1 MIAVQSSS
9 ERRRFLRLPLEIKVH
24 FKALKEGAFD
34 VKGLKPARARDL
46 STGGVLFSSPK
57 KMTANEVL
65 QMKINFARAGRP
77 VEMAAIA
84 RVARCQKAKAG
95 YNVGV
100 EFLQVYSEDLKTL
113 EKFIDRKAKA
123 VRKQ

>member
-1 MIAVQSSS
+1 MIQSQSGS

-24 FKALKEGAFD
+24 FKALKEGALD
-34 VKGLKPARARDL
+34 VKGLKPARARNL
-46 STGGVLFSSPK
+46 STGGVLFSSPQ
-57 KMTANEVL
+57 KMAANQVL
-65 QMKINFARAGRP
+65 QMRLNFLRSGKP

-100 EFLQVYSEDLKTL
+100 EFLQVYSEDLKVL
-113 EKFIDRKAKA
+113 ENFINRKAKA
-123 VRKQ
+123 KKPQ

>member
-1 MIAVQSSS
+1 MIQNQSGS
-9 ERRRFLRLPLEIKVH
+9 ERRRFLRLPVEIKVH
-24 FKALKEGAFD
+24 FKALKEGALD
-34 VKGLKPARARDL
+34 VKGLKPARGKNL

-65 QMKINFARAGRP
+65 QMRINFIRSGKP

-84 RVARCQKAKAG
+84 RVVRCQKAKAG

-113 EKFIDRKAKA
+113 ETFILRKAK
-123 VRKQ
+123 REKPL

>member
-1 MIAVQSSS
+1 MIATQSSS

-24 FKALKEGAFD
+24 FKALKEGVLD

-46 STGGVLFSSPK
+46 STGGVLFSSARKLP
-57 KMTANEVL
+57 ANEVL
-65 QMKINFARAGRP
+65 QMRINFIRAGKP

-84 RVARCQKAKAG
+84 RVARCQKSKAG

-100 EFLQVYSEDLKTL
+100 EFLQVYSEDLKVL
-113 EKFIDRKAKA
+113 ENFIDRKAKA
-123 VRKQ
+123 VKKQ

>member
-1 MIAVQSSS
+1 MTATQSSS

-24 FKALKEGAFD
+24 FKALKEGVLD
-34 VKGLKPARARDL
+34 VKGLKPARAKDL
-46 STGGVLFSSPK
+46 STGGVLFASPK

-65 QMKINFARAGRP
+65 QMRINFIRAGKP

-100 EFLQVYSEDLKTL
+100 EFLQVYAEDLKVL
-113 EKFIDRKAKA
+113 ENFIDRKAKA
-123 VRKQ
+123 AKKK

>member
-1 MIAVQSSS
+1 MIQSQSGS
-9 ERRRFLRLPLEIKVH
+9 ERRRFLRLPVEIKVH
-24 FKALKEGAFD
+24 FKALKEGALD
-34 VKGLKPARARDL
+34 VKGLKPARARNL

-65 QMKINFARAGRP
+65 QMRINFIRSGKP

-84 RVARCQKAKAG
+84 RVVRCQKAKTG

-113 EKFIDRKAKA
+113 ETFIIRKAK
-123 VRKQ
+123 KEKPL

>member
-1 MIAVQSSS
+1 MIAALSAS

-24 FKALKEGAFD
+24 FKALKEGVLD
-34 VKGLKPARARDL
+34 VKGLKPARAKNL
-46 STGGVLFSSPK
+46 STGGVLFSSAK
-57 KMTANEVL
+57 KMTANDVL
-65 QMKINFARAGRP
+65 QMRINFIRAGKP

-100 EFLQVYSEDLKTL
+100 EFLQVYSEDLKVL
-113 EKFIDRKAKA
+113 ENFIDRKAKTKKP
-123 VRKQ
+123 V